1 MYQSLTVFQLP
12 KSEEDI
18 LQILPTKDKTLD
30 TMVMTQ
36 VLSARGTQSLGE
48 WYFQYQYDPFAL
60 AAEKE

>member
-1 MYQSLTVFQLP
+1 MP